1 MRAVIIRSDKL
12 EAAGR
17 EQGHT
22 PAQPCATRD
31 SAQINP
37 TCVAGETHPHGIAGV
52 RELVTVRIATLGA
65 GERIVA
71 TIRCSKHL
79 NSPASFQSAHAS
91 RAVTAGASSVISA
104 PLRFFQFF
112 GAFTALRAVFSRLH
126 SAPALF
132 QSSAR
137 SKADVFQVLSLSAG
151 ATGSVAHS
159 DGHRDSERKIGNVRQ
174 CSGEIRH
181 EQR

>member
-1 MRAVIIRSDKL
+1 MTAIIIRSDKL

-17 EQGHT
+17 DRGT
-22 PAQPCATRD
+22 YPAQPCATRD

-104 PLRFFQFF
+104 PLRLFQFF
-112 GAFTALRAVFSRLH
+112 GAFTALRAVFPRLH

-137 SKADVFQVLSLSAG
+137 SKADVFQVLSLSAQALG
-151 ATGSVAHS
+151 LAAGVYGQHTDRRKMKCPTKALK
-159 DGHRDSERKIGNVRQ
+159 DSTK
-174 CSGEIRH
+174 
-181 EQR
+181 